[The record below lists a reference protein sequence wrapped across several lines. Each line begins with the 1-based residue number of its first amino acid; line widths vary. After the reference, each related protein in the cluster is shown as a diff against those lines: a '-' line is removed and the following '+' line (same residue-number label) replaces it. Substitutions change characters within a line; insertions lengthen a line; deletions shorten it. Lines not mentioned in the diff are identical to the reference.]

1 MPMPAIFPGI
11 ARLVVFV
18 RSMRRTKPHPA
29 TALRPDAP
37 TLPDV
42 SHLGGRAALYLLALV
57 RARHS
62 RKRVAPTPKGS
73 DAVLSALSTLGLIQV
88 DSGLEGPV
96 VSGDTPTWSYTWSAL
111 PFEELEKCLT
121 DYLLQR
127 GREPEYAVTWLRVWQ
142 ELLPQEVTAYLQHQL
157 RLHHFPEV
165 YLGELARL
173 QMPADANYSLG
184 HWRYACWASVR
195 SMASV
200 SLQYP
205 GNAEILKFTLGSEL
219 PRRLKMAQG
228 SKEGKLCFSA
238 SHTLPDSA
246 LTTVFATMATD
257 LGDQF
262 WMAPPSLELI

>member
-1 MPMPAIFPGI
+1 MA
-11 ARLVVFV
+11 FV
-18 RSMRRTKPHPA
+18 RSMRKAKPYSASSP
-29 TALRPDAP
+29 RPDGP

-42 SHLGGRAALYLLALV
+42 GHLGGRAALYLLALV
-57 RARHS
+57 RAHHS
-62 RKRVAPTPKGS
+62 RKRVAPTAKGS

-96 VSGDTPTWSYTWSAL
+96 VSGHRPAWSYTWSAL
-111 PFEELEKCLT
+111 KFEELEKCLT

-142 ELLPQEVTAYLQHQL
+142 ELLPQEVMAYLEHQL
-157 RLHHFPEV
+157 RLHHFSDV

-173 QMPADANYSLG
+173 QMPHDVNYSLG

-246 LTTVFATMATD
+246 LTTVFANIATN

-262 WMAPPSLELI
+262 WMVPPSMTAIEHPPS